1 MYIYSADKS
10 EGTRLPLW
18 LMSPDRLY
26 LMDVSETS
34 LFGELRGQRLNVQRF
49 SEMGNRD

>member
-1 MYIYSADKS
+1 MCIYSTDKS

-18 LMSPDRLY
+18 LMSPVRLY
-26 LMDVSETS
+26 LMGVSETS
-34 LFGELRGQRLNVQRF
+34 LFGELRGQRLNVHRF